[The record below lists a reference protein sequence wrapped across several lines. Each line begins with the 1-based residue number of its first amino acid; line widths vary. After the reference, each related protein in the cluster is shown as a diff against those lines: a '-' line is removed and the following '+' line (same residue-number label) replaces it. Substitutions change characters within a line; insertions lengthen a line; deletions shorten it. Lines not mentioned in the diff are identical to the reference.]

1 MTVMPSVTIA
11 DIQDAIV
18 KETYTVL
25 PDGRT
30 TICQLTLKNG
40 YTVFGESACVCIE
53 NFDAEKGN
61 KYSRER
67 AVDKVWSLLGYD
79 LQNKVTAIKRA
90 GAPQGE
96 ILTLGSPVTYMGT
109 KVIHAVA
116 MTRGDYNI
124 MRGWKLP
131 EDECGDDNGYLVE
144 YTDGGTPNVKGFAGY
159 VSWSPQ
165 GVFEKAYAI
174 GIRQEAE
181 TYLDRMKVEFAEL
194 TDKVEKLK
202 AFLGTEPFSKL
213 SLVAQN
219 DLEQQ
224 YSAMSRYANILSRR
238 IAAV

>member
-1 MTVMPSVTIA
+1 MSVMPAVSFA
-11 DIQDAIV
+11 DVQEAIV

-30 TICQLTLKNG
+30 TICQLTLVNG
-40 YTVFGESACVCIE
+40 YTVFGESSCVCIE
-53 NFDAEKGN
+53 NFNAELGN

-67 AVDKVWSLLGYD
+67 AVDKVWPLLGYD

-90 GAPQGE
+90 GQPQGE

-116 MTRGDYNI
+116 MTRQAYNDL
-124 MRGWKLP
+124 RGWKLP
-131 EDECGDDNGYLVE
+131 EGECGDDNGYLVE

-165 GVFEKAYAI
+165 GVFEKAYVT
-174 GIRQEAE
+174 GIRQKPE
-181 TYLDRMKVEFAEL
+181 TYLDRLQVEFSEL
-194 TDKVEKLK
+194 TAKVEKLK
-202 AFLGTEPFSKL
+202 LFISTTAFSKL
-213 SLVAQN
+213 SPVAQN

-224 YSAMSRYANILSRR
+224 HSAMSRYANILSRR
-238 IAAV
+238 IVAA

>member
-67 AVDKVWSLLGYD
+67 AVDKVWPLLGYD

-90 GAPQGE
+90 GTPQGE
-96 ILTLGSPVTYMGT
+96 VLTLGSPVTYIST
-109 KVIHAVA
+109 KVVHAVA
-116 MTRGDYNI
+116 MTRGDYNS
-124 MRGWKLP
+124 MRGWTLP
-131 EDECGDDNGYLVE
+131 ADENGDDNGYLVE
-144 YTDGGTPNVKGFAGY
+144 DPSAQPNVKGFAGY
-159 VSWSPQ
+159 VSWQPQ
-165 GVFEKAYAI
+165 DMFEKAHDI
-174 GIRQEAE
+174 GIRQKAE
-181 TYLDRMKVEFAEL
+181 TYLDRMQAEFAEL
-194 TDKVEKLK
+194 TTKVEKLK
-202 AFLGTEPFSKL
+202 AFLGTESFSKL
-213 SLVAQN
+213 SPVAQN

-224 YSAMSRYANILSRR
+224 HSAMSRYANILSRR
-238 IAAV
+238 IVAA